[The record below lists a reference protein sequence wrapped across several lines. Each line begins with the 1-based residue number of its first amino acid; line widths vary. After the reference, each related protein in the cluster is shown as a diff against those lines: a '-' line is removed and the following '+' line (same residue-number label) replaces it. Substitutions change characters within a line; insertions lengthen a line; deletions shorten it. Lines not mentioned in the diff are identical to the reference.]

1 MRKLRVM
8 LLVHSSLVPPD
19 DVTDPDDPRLDDC
32 DTEYD
37 VKQAL
42 LGLGHEVRVVG
53 ADDELAPLRQTLEE
67 WQPHIVFNL
76 LEEFAGRGD
85 FDYYVVSYLEM
96 MRVPYTGCKPRGLL
110 LARDKALSKK
120 LLKYHHIHAPEFA
133 VFPRNRAYKHHP
145 NLQYPLIVKS
155 LTEEGSVGIAQASF
169 VENDDQLKER
179 IRSIHE
185 TTQSDAIAEQY
196 IAGRE
201 LYVTLVGNTRMQ
213 AYPIRELTFDQ
224 VEDGAPRM
232 ATYKVKW
239 DGEYRERWGIN
250 FQFARNLPDNMPDTI
265 VKTCRRICRVLDLN
279 GYIRIDLRLRP
290 DGTLFVLEANPNPG
304 IASYEEA
311 SKSADKAGVNYQQCI
326 QRIVNLGLAAKS

>member
-8 LLVHSSLVPPD
+8 LLVHSSLVPPE
-19 DVTDPDDPRLDDC
+19 DVTGPDDPRLDDC

-42 LGLGHEVRVVG
+42 LALGHEVRVVG
-53 ADDELAPLRQTLEE
+53 AYDELAPIRQTLEE

-120 LLKYHHIHAPEFA
+120 LLKYHHIHTPEFA
-133 VFPRNRAYKHHP
+133 VFPRNHAHKHQP
-145 NLQYPLIVKS
+145 KLSYPLIVKS

-179 IRSIHE
+179 IRIIHE
-185 TTQSDAIAEQY
+185 TTKSDAIAEQY
-196 IAGRE
+196 IVGRE
-201 LYVTLVGNTRMQ
+201 LYVTLVGNARLQ
-213 AYPIRELTFDQ
+213 AFPIRELTFDQ

-239 DGEYRERWGIN
+239 DGDYRERWGIN
-250 FQFARNLPDNMPDTI
+250 FQFARNLPDKMPETI
-265 VKTCRRICRVLDLN
+265 VRTCRRICRVLDLN

-311 SKSADKAGVNYQQCI
+311 SRSAERAGVNYQQFI
-326 QRIVNLGLAAKS
+326 QRIVNLGLAAKN